1 MGFRETG
8 LEVKPR
14 YCCDLARSVCSYTQL
29 MVDLEGCLD
38 CDLAGDVFSIAG
50 DASSFATDQEFD
62 GYNQALEDVF
72 VNQIYHLT
80 GTVRS
85 NPTLSLCFSAI
96 Y

>member
-1 MGFRETG
+1 
-8 LEVKPR
+8 VKPW
-14 YCCDLARSVCSYTQL
+14 YCCDLACSVCSYTQL

-38 CDLAGDVFSIAG
+38 CDLAGDVFSMAG

-80 GTVRS
+80 GTVHS
-85 NPTLSLCFSAI
+85 NPTLSLCFFAI
-96 Y
+96 YV